1 MWRRALAAHRKADA
15 AARISSADR
24 VLASGTATSV
34 EPTVPPIM
42 ASTESNAIETL
53 CLFHAGQAQLQ
64 VPKPKVVTSAT
75 GGFDSPVAGLARV
88 LRRGARVHRALH
100 SGTVHEHLPDFDRLK
115 SVE

>member
-1 MWRRALAAHRKADA
+1 MAAHRKADA
-15 AARISSADR
+15 AARISTADR
-24 VLASGTATSV
+24 ELASGTATSV

-53 CLFHAGQAQLQ
+53 FHVGQAQLQ

-75 GGFDSPVAGLARV
+75 GGFDSPVVGLARV

-100 SGTVHEHLPDFDRLK
+100 SGTVHEHLPDFDR
-115 SVE
+115 